1 MNARMDP
8 ALGAHDRSRASAVSN
23 VRWVALSQF
32 GRVAIQLGS
41 LVVFSRLLTP
51 SDFGLFAM
59 AAVVTNFAM
68 LFRDMGTSAA
78 LIQRETLTRDLL
90 NTVFTLNLASG
101 FIAFALVSLASP
113 MVAWGFAEPRLRYL
127 LLAVSVGFPLASI
140 TAPHLAL
147 LERHSQFRK
156 IASIELVSALF
167 GTLFAFAAAICG
179 AGVYSLIL
187 QSLLTTAC
195 STVQLWRALDWRP
208 KWSWSRDEFL
218 HLRRFSGNLVAFNV
232 INYFARNSDAMLIG
246 RYLGPGSL
254 GWYSTANRILMF
266 PLQNVTFVLGRAL
279 LPIYS
284 RQQSDRFVIG
294 STYLRTL
301 ALIATV
307 TAPLM
312 GGIWALRAPLI
323 DVGLGPSWSAV
334 TEILAWFAPMGF
346 FQSLNSSTGTVLAA
360 RGRTDLLRTL
370 GIVNTIILLGAF
382 VFGLHFGLSGVVSAY
397 FFATIVVTLISL
409 RTVLREVGSGLSA
422 LGRRLIAPVACA
434 LAMALVVHAANLMMV
449 SYFSDIDRLL
459 VLIPMGALAYGAMLF
474 ALSPALVKDL
484 YSTLCAKTRSAPGDG
499 TSQRST
505 ENGIVTAVEDDCQ
518 T

>member
-1 MNARMDP
+1 
-8 ALGAHDRSRASAVSN
+8 VSN

-32 GRVAIQLGS
+32 GRAAVQLGS
-41 LVVFSRLLTP
+41 LVIFSRLLIP

-59 AAVVTNFAM
+59 ATVVTNFAL
-68 LFRDMGTSAA
+68 LFRDLGTSAA
-78 LIQRETLTRDLL
+78 LIQREKLTDDLL
-90 NTVFTLNLASG
+90 NMVFTLNLASG
-101 FIAFALVSLASP
+101 LVVLALVSLASP
-113 MVAWGFAEPRLRYL
+113 VVAWGFGEPRLRDV
-127 LLAVSVGFPLASI
+127 LLAVSVGFPLASM

-147 LERHSQFRK
+147 LERKSQFRK
-156 IASIELVSALF
+156 IASIELVSTLV
-167 GTLFAFAAAICG
+167 GTLVAFAAAFWG
-179 AGVYSLIL
+179 AGVYSLIV
-187 QSLLTTAC
+187 QSLLTTVC
-195 STVQLWRALDWRP
+195 STVQLWRALEWRP

-218 HLRRFSGNLVAFNV
+218 HLRKFSGNLVAFNV
-232 INYFARNSDAMLIG
+232 INYFARNSDAILIG
-246 RYLGPGSL
+246 RYIGPANL

-284 RQQSDRFVIG
+284 RQQGDRSLIS

-301 ALIATV
+301 ALIATI

-312 GGIWALRAPLI
+312 GGVWALRAPLI
-323 DVGLGPSWSAV
+323 DVALGPNWSAV

-370 GIVNTIILLGAF
+370 GIVNTIILLSAF
-382 VFGLHFGLSGVVSAY
+382 VLGLRFGLSGVVSAY

-409 RTVLREVGSGLSA
+409 KTVLKEVGSNLAA
-422 LGRRLIAPVACA
+422 LGKRLAVPVVCG
-434 LAMALVVHAANLMMV
+434 LAMAIAVGATNRITV
-449 SYFSDIDRLL
+449 SYFSDVSRLI
-459 VLIPMGALAYGAMLF
+459 VLIPMGALLYGTMLF
-474 ALSPALVKDL
+474 VLSPALMKEF
-484 YSTLCAKTRSAPGDG
+484 YSALCGHTRFAVTGG

-505 ENGIVTAVEDDCQ
+505 DSDIDTDTAVKDDCQ